1 MIKETYQPRSD
12 TDAYASRVKEPMK
25 NIVRDLRKV
34 ILNAS
39 KGINENMKWG
49 NLTYECNGLV
59 CTIVNHKSHVN
70 LEFWHGTALKDLKK
84 MLQGT
89 GKRMRH
95 IKLRTPDDIDSKQIS
110 AWIKESVKLT
120 KK

>member
-1 MIKETYQPRSD
+1 MKRETFQPKSD
-12 TDAYASRVKEPMK
+12 TDAYASRLKPPMK
-25 NIVRDLRKV
+25 EMVKGLRKI
-34 ILNAS
+34 ILDAS

-49 NLTYECNGLV
+49 NLVYECNGLV
-59 CTIVNHKSHVN
+59 CAIVNHKSHVN
-70 LEFWHGTALKDLKK
+70 LEFWHGTALKDPKK

-110 AWIKESVKLT
+110 TWIKESIKLT